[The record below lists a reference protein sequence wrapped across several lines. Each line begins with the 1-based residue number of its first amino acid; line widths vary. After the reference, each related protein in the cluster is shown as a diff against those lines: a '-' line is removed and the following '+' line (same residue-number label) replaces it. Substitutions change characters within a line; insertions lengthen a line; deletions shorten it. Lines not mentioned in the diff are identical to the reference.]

1 MAIER
6 TRKEEKVKGGGQC
19 QWGRNTEK
27 EGGAPSGHA
36 VLKLSVLREENLT
49 EDLLLRPAL
58 NTWDHF
64 VLRVN
69 LQEYSLRDSGS
80 DKLLTA
86 VLFSTELEISK
97 SGMRT

>member
-1 MAIER
+1 MS
-6 TRKEEKVKGGGQC
+6 
-19 QWGRNTEK
+19 GRNTEK

-69 LQEYSLRDSGS
+69 LHTGIFTQR
-80 DKLLTA
+80 
-86 VLFSTELEISK
+86 FRI
-97 SGMRT
+97 